1 MSWLPSPIPHPLSYF
16 DAPGWMKECLDWVIG
31 MDWPEGDEQATWDL
45 ADDWYAV
52 AGDLADPLTES
63 ERAALDA
70 VAAFGGAE
78 GKVAAAIK
86 DAWGQIGS
94 GNEKSALQAAAYVAG
109 ALGEMLEGGGCD
121 IQGAKLEYYIE
132 LGLLLIELIALAV
145 AAFFTFGASTA
156 AAGPACMATRFAI
169 KEILKRLLK
178 SLVERGIKRA
188 LKDKLKDLGQDF
200 GKKLGKWAIKA
211 GKEGLD
217 EMKEEVLTQGAI
229 QTYQTATG
237 RRDGLDLGDLAM
249 AGWAGFAGG
258 AASTLAG
265 GHNGGFVSKVS
276 HGVRGEVLGDIG
288 GSLATGQLPDVG
300 NLGMA
305 ATSGARSSVNSHL
318 TGEFNNM
325 TNNIVSNLAG
335 TAFDGDPGTNIT
347 AAAAGTAAATG
358 GGSGGGS
365 GGPHGGTTGSG
376 GSGGGSGGSHGGSGS
391 GSGGYTGGSGGL
403 AGVAPPEATAAPA
416 APAGPA
422 PVANVPAQHNTVI
435 APAVA
440 AAPQSMAA
448 PAAAAPAAMSP
459 ASGLAGTS
467 AAPSVAPSAS
477 ASTSVSSG
485 SGGLSGS
492 GSGGGSTSAG
502 AGSASTGPATTGPA
516 TSGTGTSSGGPSGSS
531 STSGPGTAS
540 GSGTSNSTSANPA
553 TGARPT
559 AGISA
564 TAPSSQAGLA
574 AQTGTPTQT
583 GPSVQASASTTT
595 PSAQPNTSV
604 TAPST
609 QTNASTTT
617 PSAQGNTSTNTPSAQ
632 TNTSTTGPSVQAST
646 NAQPPSTQTG
656 STAQAS
662 ANAQTGPANQG
673 GTTATGPQGTTTP
686 STSTQNSASTTQHP
700 AAQQGP
706 AASPQSPSTNQQTT
720 PAQQT
725 PGDPIRPAPA
735 PAPAQQSDPATP
747 AVAVVPGADPRGP
760 GPDADTRPPA
770 ADGRRDGERSR
781 AEARRW
787 SDAYHGGLRA
797 QRREILASMGRPGA
811 LAAAAW
817 DALNRHDGADFTR
830 GGVTT
835 DDVSA
840 LTGTDQPPSV
850 DATRRYDQRGGYRPV
865 LTQHQLDLENAVPR
879 DENGRPLQFPPLR
892 SGWLRFA
899 NDGGPQA
906 DPTRAVNC
914 VDVLL
919 SVADTWLH
927 GRPRCAAARTLDGFA
942 SGNPDQPAGPE
953 PRGPH
958 RIEDFFGGRLQQLCP
973 DTRGLDRQAARQA
986 VDASYARLADQLR
999 QAGPGAMAVVIHH
1012 SSDGTAHTW
1021 PVFNDG
1027 GVIMY
1032 ADPQQ
1037 PPGTPTTTPPYTDG
1051 IIQMDAM
1058 VIGPD
1063 GEQSVIDGAPTG
1075 AWSQYQGRP
1084 EPAAAPAGADTSPL
1098 DADMQR
1104 PLTDEEMADLGVG
1117 EATMAD
1123 LGYPDPSVLD
1133 DAERARLES
1142 LLPQTALV
1150 NPQDLRFTQRSVSP
1164 NSGNVTMD
1172 EFAAQMAETGW
1183 RGGPAHVIAWGD
1195 GSMSSMDNRRM
1206 RAARVAG
1213 LTSVP
1218 VCVHRPD
1225 EPLSS
1230 MPEAEDPDR
1239 DKYRRPLA
1247 VDIRMVDG
1255 RLVVGGDRGTLV
1267 HEAGTAPTTFGE
1279 AALFRAAEQ
1288 RSLLPG
1294 RLYGSDVSPATIGK
1308 PPGPDRPLV
1317 ELNPHQ
1323 QQVLNELRTAAVSR
1337 AEAALPVLRRIAVDL
1352 NAAQNVTTDRVLD
1365 AEIEGDPDDPDF
1377 TPEPEPPVR
1386 LRGTGQMVKSQSSL
1400 ERKFW
1405 TEGRRQGV
1413 DQFAGEVND
1422 AARFSLQLPGGP
1434 EYLGSLRQTIAALE
1448 DAGYELTDLKN
1459 FFRPGNRYQGLN
1471 ATFKAP
1477 DGGLMEIQFPTAE
1490 SFRAWQLTHEAYE
1503 VFRQK
1508 NELAPRRVHAL
1519 LSMLAVNRELGL
1531 NESVPPGI
1539 DEFVRERFPEP
1550 DPSDA
1555 DAERVPPVIDTS
1567 LTTWIANKPEIWQAY
1582 RTWLDQ
1588 QGVSHD
1594 GFASILAEFGLDS
1607 QDTPVNP
1614 ELAGR
1619 LEDIDDSLLPELRQ
1633 AQGGRPAPGD
1643 LRDGD
1648 APGRDAVGLRPEG
1661 LGLRPVVDRRVHG
1674 LPGERGE
1681 VRPDQPGRS
1690 GSPDAG
1696 DHEGDR
1702 GAPRRGDDSL
1712 DLPVEG
1718 SPAAGRG
1725 LTDPAGPE
1733 SPADPAGPVDPPSP
1747 PEPGGRF
1754 FEPRPDAE
1762 LSAYEFA
1769 MLDDVHE
1776 RALAASETALTDLR
1790 RVTASVEQALGLP
1803 EGSLPLRDPEHR
1815 AKSRESLQRKYL
1827 AEGRIGGPEQ
1837 FAATVNDSVRFSVQL
1852 PDGAAY
1858 RPALDAVI
1866 AQLAAAGYELEG
1878 TPKNFWRSGN
1888 RFYGTNTTFRAP
1900 DGTLVE
1906 VQFPTQLSYE
1916 LWHAT
1921 HVEYEVMRDVDAE
1934 PEQRIRA
1941 LLRMLEVNRSAGM
1954 LDAIPPGM
1962 VGDDAKDA
1970 SLAKWISDNPEVWRA
1985 FTQELEAQGRT
1996 PGDVIAEY
2004 DLTPD
2009 DFPVTPKVA
2018 ARLEELDVVL
2028 QGHLPQGH
2036 RGLPGP
2042 GTDGSDHLGAGLPG
2056 AHDLG
2061 PSGPELAVRPGDGR
2075 VHPGPGGLRLPT
2087 QAGDPSGSRAH
2098 RDADHEGDR
2107 PAAERGGDPRGVP
2120 GVAPAP
2126 RSGDAGLDPAAD
2138 PAGPDLAADADP
2150 ATADPE
2156 SPPMPG
2162 STPPG
2167 PVGMDPSDP
2176 NHPQWPYRAGLQTRR
2191 MSLELQRRQQ
2201 EADALAAEA
2210 AKHLAEMHK
2219 YRSWAQFY
2227 SEQQPDAEQAKLC
2240 QEWADKHQQWA
2251 AEWGKASKAA
2261 YNGTYTANQT
2271 TTVDNDTAW
2280 VAVNT
2285 DDGELLVDVPAADG
2299 RPYLYRGGLR
2309 PPLQQHQDDLIAALP
2324 RTPGGYLQMNPD
2336 PRVGTWFGLAN
2347 DGGPELDP
2355 SRGINCVDCMISA
2368 WRTWRGR
2375 PQVSAPRTFDGYAG
2389 TNVNAVTGGEIG
2401 GMARVAAAVG
2411 GAWQTVFPNMAK
2423 APAAQAQQWSDW
2435 GFASITHELTEAGH
2449 GAAMFIV
2456 TEWQAGTSHAWLA
2469 VNQNGTILF
2478 LDPQTRQISENVSMY
2493 GHTGDPSN
2501 NGNVVG
2507 MYAMMLDAQGD
2518 PQPMGSLAQTTWG
2531 AAELAQQ
2538 QQQPSP
2544 APEPHPQPAP
2554 DPQPEPDL
2562 QLTPNPDPEP
2572 DLQQATETQSTP
2584 DPEPTPTPTPT
2595 PTPDPDPQ
2603 PGPAATD
2610 GPAPLPDPGGRPTL
2624 PNPPPGAEG
2633 HHIGGDQNEGEAV
2646 ALYAEI
2652 RGLTDD
2658 VQRIAANQGI
2668 PEDVVARARR
2678 NLFLQ
2683 VHADVATGTDQLE
2696 TGLFTAILNIGL
2708 DWQAAYDGP
2717 LAGADLERFRRTLAH
2732 EYVESVLMERHGM
2745 AYRPAHFDYWEN
2757 NEWEYPTATPEH
2769 FAAHDVAP
2777 SQGRRWPFGHYHDL
2791 GLEEPDV
2798 EIAADLSNLEHVV
2811 DEIMRRLRHE

>member
-70 VAAFGGAE
+70 VAAFGGTE

-86 DAWGQIGS
+86 EAWGQIGS
-94 GNEKSALQAAAYVAG
+94 GDEKSALQAAAHVAG

-156 AAGPACMATRFAI
+156 AAGPVCMATRFAI

-178 SLVERGIKRA
+178 SLIERGIKRA
-188 LKDKLKDLGQDF
+188 VKDKLKDLGKDF

-265 GHNGGFVSKVS
+265 GHNGGFASKVA
-276 HGVRGEVLGDIG
+276 HGARGEVLGDIG
-288 GSLATGQLPDVG
+288 GSLATGQMPDAG

-318 TGEFNNM
+318 TSELNNM

-335 TAFDGDPGTNIT
+335 TGLDGDPSTNIT
-347 AAAAGTAAATG
+347 AAAAGTAAAGG
-358 GGSGGGS
+358 GGSGGG
-365 GGPHGGTTGSG
+365 GPHGGTAGSG
-376 GSGGGSGGSHGGSGS
+376 GSGGGSGGSGDGSG
-391 GSGGYTGGSGGL
+391 GSGGYSGSSGGL
-403 AGVAPPEATAAPA
+403 AGIAPPEAAPAPAAPA
-416 APAGPA
+416 APA
-422 PVANVPAQHNTVI
+422 PVANVSAQANTVI

-440 AAPQSMAA
+440 AAPQGMAT
-448 PAAAAPAAMSP
+448 PATAAPAAMGP

-467 AAPSVAPSAS
+467 AAPSAPSVAPSVSAS
-477 ASTSVSSG
+477 ASASVSTG

-492 GSGGGSTSAG
+492 ASGSGSATTGGGSANT
-502 AGSASTGPATTGPA
+502 GSATG
-516 TSGTGTSSGGPSGSS
+516 GTGSGGPSGAT
-531 STSGPGTAS
+531 STSGS
-540 GSGTSNSTSANPA
+540 GSTSTSSTPSGSTTSTSTNANPA
-553 TGARPT
+553 TGARPVGGI
-559 AGISA
+559 AG
-564 TAPSSQAGLA
+564 TVSSTQAGLA
-574 AQTGTPTQT
+574 AQSSTPPQT
-583 GPSVQASASTTT
+583 GPSVQA
-595 PSAQPNTSV
+595 
-604 TAPST
+604 
-609 QTNASTTT
+609 NASTTI
-617 PSAQGNTSTNTPSAQ
+617 PSAQ
-632 TNTSTTGPSVQAST
+632 TSASLTTPSTQPNASTTAPSPQATAST
-646 NAQPPSTQTG
+646 NTTVQTPSPQTG
-656 STAQAS
+656 PTAHANTSAQTGPTAQT
-662 ANAQTGPANQG
+662 NTTAQTGPASQA
-673 GTTATGPQGTTTP
+673 TATGPQGTTTP
-686 STSTQNSASTTQHP
+686 STSTQNPATQNSATTQNPASQNP
-700 AAQQGP
+700 AAQQGQ
-706 AASPQSPSTNQQTT
+706 ATSPQSPSTNQQAGPQATA

-725 PGDPIRPAPA
+725 PGDPARPQPPA
-735 PAPAQQSDPATP
+735 AQQTDPATP
-747 AVAVVPGADPRGP
+747 AVAIVPGADTRPAGP
-760 GPDADTRPPA
+760 EVSPPA

-781 AEARRW
+781 SEARRW

-840 LTGTDQPPSV
+840 LTGSDQPPSV

-879 DENGRPLQFPPLR
+879 GEDGRPLQFPPLR

-942 SGNPDQPAGPE
+942 SGNPDQPSGPE

-973 DTRGLDRQAARQA
+973 DTRGLDRQAARQT

-1063 GEQSVIDGAPTG
+1063 GEQSLIDGAPTG
-1075 AWSQYQGRP
+1075 AWSQYQGQP
-1084 EPAAAPAGADTSPL
+1084 DPAAAPAGVHATQL

-1104 PLTDEEMADLGVG
+1104 PLTDQELADLGVG

-1255 RLVVGGDRGTLV
+1255 RLVVGGDRGTV
-1267 HEAGTAPTTFGE
+1267 AHRAGTVPTTFGE

-1294 RLYGSDVSPATIGK
+1294 RLYGSDVTPATIGK

-1317 ELNPHQ
+1317 ALNPHQ
-1323 QQVLNELRTAAVSR
+1323 QQVLNVLRTAAASR
-1337 AEAALPVLRRIAVDL
+1337 AETALPVLRRIAIDL

-1365 AEIEGDPDDPDF
+1365 SEIQGDPNDPDF

-1405 TEGRRQGV
+1405 TEGRRHGV
-1413 DQFAGEVND
+1413 DRFAGEVND

-1434 EYLGSLRQTIAALE
+1434 EYMGSLRQTIAALE

-1490 SFRAWQLTHEAYE
+1490 SFRAWQLTHDAYA

-1508 NELAPRRVHAL
+1508 NELEPRRVHAL

-1531 NESVPPGI
+1531 NESVPPGV
-1539 DEFVRERFPEP
+1539 DEFVQERFPEP
-1550 DPSDA
+1550 DPSDEE
-1555 DAERVPPVIDTS
+1555 AETVPPVIDTS
-1567 LTTWIANKPEIWQAY
+1567 LTTWISNKPEIWQAY
-1582 RTWLDQ
+1582 RAWLDQ

-1614 ELAGR
+1614 ELAAR

-1648 APGRDAVGLRPEG
+1648 VPGRDAVGLRPEG

-1674 LPGERGE
+1674 QAGERGE
-1681 VRPDQPGRS
+1681 VRPDQSGRS

-1702 GAPRRGDDSL
+1702 GAPRRGDDPL

-1718 SPAAGRG
+1718 GPAPGRR
-1725 LTDPAGPE
+1725 LTDPADPE
-1733 SPADPAGPVDPPSP
+1733 APSDPAGPGEPPSP

-1762 LSAYEFA
+1762 LSAYEVA

-1878 TPKNFWRSGN
+1878 TPKNFWRAGN

-1941 LLRMLEVNRSAGM
+1941 LLRMLEVNRAAGM

-1985 FTQELEAQGRT
+1985 FTRQLEAQGLT

-2009 DFPVTPKVA
+2009 DFPITPKVA

-2036 RGLPGP
+2036 RGLPEP
-2042 GTDGSDHLGAGLPG
+2042 GGSRPDHLGGGLPG

-2061 PSGPELAVRPGDGR
+2061 PSGPELAVRPGDGG
-2075 VHPGPGGLRLPT
+2075 VHPGSGGLRLPT
-2087 QAGDPSGSRAH
+2087 QADRSAGGRA
-2098 RDADHEGDR
+2098 DSAADHEGGR

-2120 GVAPAP
+2120 GVAPSP
-2126 RSGDAGLDPAAD
+2126 RRGDAGLDTAAD
-2138 PAGPDLAADADP
+2138 PAGPDLTSEADP
-2150 ATADPE
+2150 AADPE
-2156 SPPMPG
+2156 TPPMPG

-2240 QEWADKHQQWA
+2240 QEWADRHQQWA

-2271 TTVDNDTAW
+2271 TTVDDDTAW

-2285 DDGELLVDVPAADG
+2285 DDGDLLVDVPAADG
-2299 RPYLYRGGLR
+2299 RPYLHRGGLR
-2309 PPLQQHQDDLIAALP
+2309 PPLQQHQDDLVAALP
-2324 RTPGGYLQMNPD
+2324 RTPGGQLQMTPD
-2336 PRVGTWFGLAN
+2336 PRVGSWFGLAN

-2389 TNVNAVTGGEIG
+2389 TDVNAVTGGEAG

-2411 GAWQTVFPNMAK
+2411 GTWQTVFPNMSQS
-2423 APAAQAQQWSDW
+2423 PAAQAQQWSDW
-2435 GFASITHELTEAGH
+2435 GFASVTHELTEAGH

-2507 MYAMMLDAQGD
+2507 MYAMMLDSQGD
-2518 PQPMGSLAQTTWG
+2518 PQPMSSLAQTSWG
-2531 AAELAQQ
+2531 KAELAQQ
-2538 QQQPSP
+2538 QP
-2544 APEPHPQPAP
+2544 APEPDPQPAP
-2554 DPQPEPDL
+2554 DPQPM
-2562 QLTPNPDPEP
+2562 PEQ
-2572 DLQQATETQSTP
+2572 DQQS
-2584 DPEPTPTPTPT
+2584 
-2595 PTPDPDPQ
+2595 
-2603 PGPAATD
+2603 GPAAA
-2610 GPAPLPDPGGRPTL
+2610 GPAPLPDPGGPPSRPTL
-2624 PNPPPGAEG
+2624 PNPPPGSEG

-2646 ALYAEI
+2646 ALYADI
-2652 RGLTDD
+2652 RRLTDD

-2668 PEDVVARARR
+2668 PEDVIARARR

-2683 VHADVATGTDQLE
+2683 VHQDVATGTDQLE
-2696 TGLFTAILNIGL
+2696 TGLFTAILNVGL
-2708 DWQAAYDGP
+2708 DWQAAYEGP
-2717 LAGADLERFRRTLAH
+2717 LTGADRERFRRTLAH
-2732 EYVESVLMERHGM
+2732 EYIESVLMERHGM

-2777 SQGRRWPFGHYHDL
+2777 SQGRVWPFGHYHDM
-2791 GLEEPDV
+2791 GLEEPDI
-2798 EIAADLSNLEHVV
+2798 EIAPDLSNLEDVV
-2811 DEIMRRLRHE
+2811 DEIMRRLRQE